1 MYQRIDKGDGS
12 IQDLTR
18 EQLAERLAKFVS
30 LVDEEIGRI
39 DAGHV
44 VADDFA
50 WYQRKF
56 VPGLRGTP
64 SQQDQ
69 PATPDVERE
78 SFTVVYGGRFYE
90 ISEGGMDALAEYGA
104 EVCGREMSSE
114 QATYNVLKAE
124 GLDVP
129 EPDALEPDVLG
140 ALARLHAE
148 AAYLEQRFFSGDY
161 GPRRDEHSN
170 EMRLL
175 YPRIHEALGAACVVI
190 GKLRDDA
197 IKSPRLLDHQ
207 AQRETVIF
215 ERLKLAITSWLLR
228 NQFFTDEVRFYT
240 RSEWTLRRETVGR
253 NSVLAM
259 TFEGSVLYH
268 ILNDTF
274 GDRAMSAR
282 LEDEFRRLLAE
293 HGFYYELGYAW
304 CLSLY
309 PLNGEQDGV

>member
-18 EQLAERLAKFVS
+18 EELAARLSKIVS

-50 WYQRKF
+50 WYQKIF

-64 SQQDQ
+64 AQQEQ
-69 PATPDVERE
+69 PEAPDAERQ
-78 SFTVVYGGRFYE
+78 SYVVAYGGRFYE
-90 ISEGGMDALAEYGA
+90 ISEGGMEALAEYGA

-114 QATYNVLKAE
+114 RATYNVLKAE

-129 EPDALEPDVLG
+129 EPDELEPDVLG
-140 ALARLHAE
+140 ALVKLHNE
-148 AAYLEQRFFSGDY
+148 ATYLERRFFSGDY
-161 GPRRDEHSN
+161 GPRRDEHAD

-175 YPRIHEALGAACVVI
+175 YPRIHDALGAACVVI
-190 GKLRDDA
+190 GKLRDEA
-197 IKSPRLLDHQ
+197 VKSPRLLDEQ
-207 AQRETVIF
+207 SQRESVIF

-228 NQFFTDEVRFYT
+228 NQFFTDEIRFFT
-240 RSEWTLRRETVGR
+240 RAEWTLRRETVCR

-274 GDRAMSAR
+274 GDRALSAR
-282 LEDEFRRLLAE
+282 LEDEFRKMLEE
-293 HGFYYELGYAW
+293 HSYYYELGYAW
-304 CLSLY
+304 CLGLY
-309 PLNGEQDGV
+309 PTGGTQGGE

>member
-18 EQLAERLAKFVS
+18 EQLAERLAKFLS

-69 PATPDVERE
+69 QETAAAQGETYVM
-78 SFTVVYGGRFYE
+78 VYAGRFYE
-90 ISEGGMDALAEYGA
+90 ISEAGMEALGEYGA

-114 QATYNVLKAE
+114 QATYNVLRAE

-129 EPDALEPDVLG
+129 EPDALEPDALSVLVK
-140 ALARLHAE
+140 LHTE
-148 AAYLEQRFFSGDY
+148 ASYLERRFFSGNY
-161 GPRRDEHSN
+161 GPRRDEHAD

-175 YPRIHEALGAACVVI
+175 YPRIHDALGAARLVI
-190 GKLRDDA
+190 GKLRDEA
-197 IKSPRLLDHQ
+197 IKSPRLLEEQSRH
-207 AQRETVIF
+207 ESVTF
-215 ERLKLAITSWLLR
+215 ERLKLAITAWLLR
-228 NQFFTDEVRFYT
+228 NQFLTDDIRFFT

-274 GDRAMSAR
+274 SDHAMSAR
-282 LEDEFRRLLAE
+282 LEDEFRRMLAE
-293 HGFYYELGYAW
+293 QGYYYELGYAW

-309 PLNGEQDGV
+309 LLD

>member
-44 VADDFA
+44 VSDDFA
-50 WYQRKF
+50 WYRKKF

-69 PATPDVERE
+69 QETTAAQGETYA
-78 SFTVVYGGRFYE
+78 VVYAGRFYE
-90 ISEGGMDALAEYGA
+90 ISEAGMEALGEYGA
-104 EVCGREMSSE
+104 EVCRDEMSSE

-129 EPDALEPDVLG
+129 EPDALEPDVLS
-140 ALARLHAE
+140 ALARLHTE
-148 AAYLEQRFFSGDY
+148 ATYLEHRFFSGDY

-175 YPRIHEALGAACVVI
+175 YPRIHAALGAACVVI
-190 GKLRDDA
+190 GKLRDEA
-197 IKSPRLLDHQ
+197 IKSPRLLDQ
-207 AQRETVIF
+207 QSQRESAIF

-228 NQFFTDEVRFYT
+228 NQFFTDDVRFYT

-293 HGFYYELGYAW
+293 HGFYYEIGYAW

-309 PLNGEQDGV
+309 PSD

>member
-12 IQDLTR
+12 IQELTR
-18 EQLAERLAKFVS
+18 EQLAARLSKVVS

-69 PATPDVERE
+69 TEPPDAERE

-90 ISEGGMDALAEYGA
+90 ISEAGMEALAEYGA

-124 GLDVP
+124 GLEVP
-129 EPDALEPDVLG
+129 EPDTLEPDALGVLVK
-140 ALARLHAE
+140 LHTE
-148 AAYLEQRFFSGDY
+148 ASHLERRFFSGDY
-161 GPRRDEHSN
+161 GPRRDEHAD

-175 YPRIHEALGAACVVI
+175 YARIHDALGAACLVI
-190 GKLRDDA
+190 GKLRDEA
-197 IKSPRLLDHQ
+197 VKSPRLLEEQSRH
-207 AQRETVIF
+207 ESVTF
-215 ERLKLAITSWLLR
+215 ERLKLAITAWLLR
-228 NQFFTDEVRFYT
+228 NRFLTDDIRFFT

-274 GDRAMSAR
+274 SDHAMSAR
-282 LEDEFRRLLAE
+282 LEDELRRMLAE
-293 HGFYYELGYAW
+293 QGYYYELGYAW

-309 PLNGEQDGV
+309 PLD

>member
-18 EQLAERLAKFVS
+18 EQLAERLAKFLS

-69 PATPDVERE
+69 QETAAAPGETYV
-78 SFTVVYGGRFYE
+78 VVYGGHFYE
-90 ISEGGMDALAEYGA
+90 ISEGGMEALAEYGA
-104 EVCGREMSSE
+104 
-114 QATYNVLKAE
+114 
-124 GLDVP
+124 
-129 EPDALEPDVLG
+129 
-140 ALARLHAE
+140 
-148 AAYLEQRFFSGDY
+148 
-161 GPRRDEHSN
+161 
-170 EMRLL
+170 
-175 YPRIHEALGAACVVI
+175 ACLVI
-190 GKLRDDA
+190 GKLRDEA
-197 IKSPRLLDHQ
+197 VKSPRLLEEQSRH
-207 AQRETVIF
+207 ESVTF
-215 ERLKLAITSWLLR
+215 ERLKLAITAWLLR
-228 NQFFTDEVRFYT
+228 NQFLTDDIRFFT

-274 GDRAMSAR
+274 SDHAMSAR
-282 LEDEFRRLLAE
+282 LEDEFRRMLAE
-293 HGFYYELGYAW
+293 QGHYYELGYAW

-309 PLNGEQDGV
+309 LLD